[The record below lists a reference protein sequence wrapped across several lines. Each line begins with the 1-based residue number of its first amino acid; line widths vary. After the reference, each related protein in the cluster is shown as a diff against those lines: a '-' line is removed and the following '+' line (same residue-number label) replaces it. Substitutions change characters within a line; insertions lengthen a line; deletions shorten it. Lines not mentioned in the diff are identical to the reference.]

1 MSEKLGLLGAVS
13 IALGGMIG
21 GGIFAVLG
29 VVAEMSGAAAW
40 IAFFGGGIVA
50 FCAGYSYIRLQRV
63 GDVSGG
69 SVSFLEEFI
78 DSTTITGM
86 VGWTLLFGYIGSMGM
101 YAFAFGS
108 FATRLLGVEAAFGVP
123 LRPIVSIVAI
133 LGFVGLNVVG
143 ARASGL
149 TEVLLVGAKV
159 GILLVFGVWGFYFGA
174 RTGQLTTGL
183 SSSVEAGGLL
193 MSAALSFV
201 AFQGW
206 QLLFYDEESL
216 RDARTT
222 IPRAIYLSIPLSL
235 GLYILVAVVT
245 TGLLQPE
252 TIAANPEVSL
262 AIAAEPFMG
271 RIGFALISVAALFST
286 GSAINATLFSAARFA
301 TGMLEDDLL
310 PDQIGDADA
319 DGAPTRPLLVLGL
332 ITATFTAYGSLQGIT
347 SFASLAFI
355 TVFGSMSLL
364 AFRNREGL
372 RTGVLPAVGVLGAV
386 LFFPS
391 LVYHLAVMEPA
402 VFGVVLVVTVVLI
415 GLEVLYFERE
425 TIRSG
430 IDGVRR

>member
-1 MSEKLGLLGAVS
+1 MSEKLGRLGAVS

-29 VVAEMSGAAAW
+29 VVAEMSGPAAW
-40 IAFFGGGIVA
+40 LAFTGGGVVA
-50 FCAGYSYIRLQRV
+50 FCAGYSYVRLQRL

-69 SVSFLEEFI
+69 SVSFLQEFGE
-78 DSTTITGM
+78 STTVAGM

-108 FATRLLGVEAAFGVP
+108 FATKLLGVETALGVP
-123 LRPIVSIVAI
+123 LRPVVSVLSV
-133 LGFVGLNVVG
+133 LGFVLLNVLG
-143 ARASGL
+143 ARASGV
-149 TEVLLVGAKV
+149 TEVLLVAAKV
-159 GILLVFGVWGFYFGA
+159 GILLIFGVWGFYFGA
-174 RTGQLTTGL
+174 RTGQLTTGF
-183 SSSVEAGGLL
+183 SSVATGGLL

-206 QLLFYDEESL
+206 QLLFYDEGSL
-216 RDARTT
+216 RNARTT
-222 IPRAIYLSIPLSL
+222 IPQAIYLSIPVSL
-235 GLYILVAVVT
+235 GLYVLVAVVT

-271 RIGFALISVAALFST
+271 QMGFILISVAALFST
-286 GSAINATLFSAARFA
+286 GSAINATLFSAAHFA

-310 PDQIGDADA
+310 PDRIGDADA
-319 DGAPTRPLLVLGL
+319 DGAPTRTLLVLGL
-332 ITATFTAYGSLQGIT
+332 ITAAFTAYGSLQGIT

-355 TVFGSMSLL
+355 TVFGSMSFL
-364 AFRNREGL
+364 AFRHRAGL
-372 RTGVLPAVGVLGAV
+372 RTGILPAVGVVGAV

-402 VFGVVLVVTVVLI
+402 VFSVVLVVTVVLL
-415 GLEVLYFERE
+415 GLEILYFERE
-425 TIRSG
+425 TIRSE
-430 IDGVRR
+430 IDGV